1 MIVLERDAALLEQG
15 TNMLVTGVT
24 QALHADLKHEPET
37 RPRAAGQERDGFQP
51 PSSGVSYQ
59 RGRRP
64 HPNPQSDKRDDCL
77 KPNPHLV
84 WLVLPRWRTLWT
96 VKRLAGKPPGR
107 PLHSGRF
114 VSDGRPPA
122 RAAGF
127 PGCGHGTRALALA
140 PPAPAWAHG
149 ARLSF
154 EIYMQDSQESIE
166 NARQVCRA
174 RSAAN
179 LLTVRDTGTRR
190 TRGLGLPGGG
200 TTRALR
206 PSGGQAG
213 KPGHPP
219 KHRLSVGQADRLSDG
234 EHRGRSRLRLWAPR
248 LAAASS
254 CPRNGLPTRRPEA
267 RTHTT
272 TEGYTRGKLQAICW
286 DTPWGDRSQ
295 KGNVNK
301 CLLGP

>member
-1 MIVLERDAALLEQG
+1 
-15 TNMLVTGVT
+15 MLVTGVT

-122 RAAGF
+122 WAAGF

-190 TRGLGLPGGG
+190 GLGAARGRDHTSLKAKRGASGEAWAPPQ
-200 TTRALR
+200 TPALR
-206 PSGGQAG
+206 GPSRPPFRWGASGEESAAALGAETGGRVLVPTEWTSHSQTRSEDTHHHRRLHQREAAGYLLGHSLGGQ
-213 KPGHPP
+213 KPE
-219 KHRLSVGQADRLSDG
+219 R
-234 EHRGRSRLRLWAPR
+234 
-248 LAAASS
+248 
-254 CPRNGLPTRRPEA
+254 
-267 RTHTT
+267 
-272 TEGYTRGKLQAICW
+272 
-286 DTPWGDRSQ
+286 
-295 KGNVNK
+295 K
-301 CLLGP
+301 CE